1 MYRYDEAGENIVRVT
16 VYNVANKFDTVV
28 NELVGMSEYKYEK

>member
-1 MYRYDEAGENIVRVT
+1 MGIVVCLSCGSVT